1 MLSMRPPLRHLVPA
15 LAVIAVTAAACA
27 EFATEPPAN
36 GEVFDAPFAELSA
49 GELRVFLAGDAEFS
63 RRFAPSTGLG
73 PVFNNASCFSCHSAD
88 GRGRIENSLI
98 RLGTPDNDFLAHL
111 GGPQIQDRAIAG
123 ATAETVPAGVP
134 LSRRLPPPVFGMG
147 LIEAIPD
154 ASILANA
161 DPDDDNGDGVSGR
174 PNWVSVHD
182 DVPGN
187 APGTAR
193 MALGRF
199 GRKAQTAT
207 LLEQVVEAYH
217 QDMGITS
224 DFRPT
229 ENVNAIAP
237 LAEDRAADPE
247 VPAAT
252 VHAVVH
258 YVRSLAPPAPGAD
271 TPTRRTGAALF
282 TSVGCAAC
290 HTPAFTTGPSSIG
303 ALSGRRVEAYSD
315 FLLHDMGDELADQRP
330 DGQASGREWRTTPL
344 WGLRLMR
351 RFLDGDAFLMHDGR
365 ARTVESAILLHG
377 GEAARARAAFA
388 ALDPPS
394 RRALLDFVESR

>member
-1 MLSMRPPLRHLVPA
+1 MRPPLRHLVPA
-15 LAVIAVTAAACA
+15 LALIAGTLAACA
-27 EFATEPPAN
+27 ELATEPPAD

-49 GELRVFLAGDAEFS
+49 GELRVFLTGDAEFS

-98 RLGTPDNDFLAHL
+98 RLGTPDNGFLAHL

-123 ATAETVPAGVP
+123 AIAEAVPDGVP

-147 LIEAIPD
+147 LIEAIPE

-161 DPDDDNGDGVSGR
+161 DPDDANGDGISGR
-174 PNWVSVHD
+174 PNWVSLHD
-182 DVPGN
+182 YVPG
-187 APGTAR
+187 GTAGAAR
-193 MALGRF
+193 TALGRF

-224 DFRPT
+224 EFRPV
-229 ENVNAIAP
+229 ENVNLRAP
-237 LAEDRAADPE
+237 VSDDLAADPE

-258 YVRSLAPPAPGAD
+258 YVRALAPPAPGAD
-271 TPTRRTGAALF
+271 TPARRTGAARF

-290 HTPAFTTGPSSIG
+290 HTPSFTTGSPSLG
-303 ALSGRRVEAYSD
+303 ALAGRKVEAYSD
-315 FLLHDMGDELADQRP
+315 FLLHDMGEALSDQRP
-330 DGQASGREWRTTPL
+330 DGQASGREWRTPPL

-377 GEAARARAAFA
+377 GEGQRARDAFA
-388 ALDPPS
+388 ALDPAS

>member
-1 MLSMRPPLRHLVPA
+1 MRPPLRYLVPA
-15 LAVIAVTAAACA
+15 LALLAGTLAACA
-27 EFATEPPAN
+27 ELATEPPAD
-36 GEVFDAPFAELSA
+36 GEILDAPFAELSA
-49 GELRVFLAGDAEFS
+49 GELRVFLTGDAEFS

-88 GRGRIENSLI
+88 GRGRSENSLI
-98 RLGTPDNDFLAHL
+98 RFGTADNGFLAHL

-123 ATAETVPAGVP
+123 AIAETVPDGVP

-147 LIEAIPD
+147 LIEAIPE

-161 DPDDDNGDGVSGR
+161 DPDDANGDGVSGR
-174 PNWVSVHD
+174 PNWVSLHEY
-182 DVPGN
+182 VPG
-187 APGTAR
+187 AAR
-193 MALGRF
+193 TALGRF

-224 DFRPT
+224 DFRLT
-229 ENVNAIAP
+229 ENLNPRAP
-237 LAEDRAADPE
+237 VSDDLAPDPE
-247 VPAAT
+247 IPAAT

-258 YVRSLAPPAPGAD
+258 YTRALAPPAPGAD

-290 HTPAFTTGPSSIG
+290 HTPSFTTGPASLG
-303 ALSGRRVEAYSD
+303 ALAGRKVEAYSD
-315 FLLHDMGDELADQRP
+315 FLLHDMGEELADQRP
-330 DGQASGREWRTTPL
+330 DGQASGREWRTPPL

-365 ARTVESAILLHG
+365 ARSVEAAILLHG
-377 GEAARARAAFA
+377 GEGQRARAAFT
-388 ALDPPS
+388 ALNPAS

>member
-1 MLSMRPPLRHLVPA
+1 MRPPLRHLIPVLGIVA
-15 LAVIAVTAAACA
+15 ATLAACA
-27 EFATEPPAN
+27 ELATEPPAD

-49 GELRVFLAGDAEFS
+49 GELRVFLTGDVEFS
-63 RRFAPSTGLG
+63 RRFAPATGLG

-88 GRGRIENSLI
+88 GRGRIENSLV
-98 RLGTPDNDFLAHL
+98 RLGTPDDDFLAHL

-123 ATAETVPAGVP
+123 AVAETVPNGVP
-134 LSRRLPPPVFGMG
+134 LSRRLPPPVFGVG
-147 LIEAIPD
+147 LIEAIPE

-161 DPDDDNGDGVSGR
+161 DPDDANGDGISGR
-174 PNWVSVHD
+174 PNWVGVHD
-182 DVPGN
+182 YVPGG
-187 APGTAR
+187 ASGAAR
-193 MALGRF
+193 TALGRF

-224 DFRPT
+224 EFRPV
-229 ENVNAIAP
+229 ENINRRAP
-237 LAEDRAADPE
+237 VSDDQAVDPE
-247 VPAAT
+247 IPAAT

-258 YVRSLAPPAPGAD
+258 YVRALAPPAPGAD
-271 TPTRRTGAALF
+271 TPARRTGAALF

-290 HTPAFTTGPSSIG
+290 HTPAFTTGPSPIG
-303 ALSGRRVEAYSD
+303 ALAGRKVEAYSD
-315 FLLHDMGDELADQRP
+315 FLLHDMGEALSDQRP
-330 DGQASGREWRTTPL
+330 DGQAGAREWRTPPL

-365 ARTVESAILLHG
+365 ARTVEDAIRLHG
-377 GEAARARAAFA
+377 GEGARARAAFS
-388 ALDPPS
+388 ALDAAS

>member
-1 MLSMRPPLRHLVPA
+1 MRPPLTHLVPA
-15 LAVIAVTAAACA
+15 LALIAGTLAACA
-27 EFATEPPAN
+27 ELATEPPAD

-49 GELRVFLAGDAEFS
+49 GELRVFLTGDAEFS

-98 RLGTPDNDFLAHL
+98 RLGTPDNGFLAHL

-123 ATAETVPAGVP
+123 AIAEIVPDGVP

-147 LIEAIPD
+147 LIEAIPE

-161 DPDDDNGDGVSGR
+161 DPDDANGDGVSGR
-174 PNWVSVHD
+174 PNWVNLHEY
-182 DVPGN
+182 VPG
-187 APGTAR
+187 AAR
-193 MALGRF
+193 TALGRF

-224 DFRPT
+224 DFRLT
-229 ENVNAIAP
+229 ENLNPRAPVNDDLAP
-237 LAEDRAADPE
+237 DPE
-247 VPAAT
+247 IPAAT

-258 YVRSLAPPAPGAD
+258 YVRALAPPAPGAD

-290 HTPAFTTGPSSIG
+290 HTPAFTTGPASLG
-303 ALSGRRVEAYSD
+303 ALAGRKVEAYSD
-315 FLLHDMGDELADQRP
+315 FLLHDMGEALSDQRP
-330 DGQASGREWRTTPL
+330 DGQASGREWRTPPL

-377 GEAARARAAFA
+377 GEGQRARDAFA
-388 ALDPPS
+388 ALDPAS

>member
-1 MLSMRPPLRHLVPA
+1 
-15 LAVIAVTAAACA
+15 
-27 EFATEPPAN
+27 
-36 GEVFDAPFAELSA
+36 
-49 GELRVFLAGDAEFS
+49 
-63 RRFAPSTGLG
+63 
-73 PVFNNASCFSCHSAD
+73 
-88 GRGRIENSLI
+88 
-98 RLGTPDNDFLAHL
+98 
-111 GGPQIQDRAIAG
+111 
-123 ATAETVPAGVP
+123 
-134 LSRRLPPPVFGMG
+134 MG
-147 LIEAIPD
+147 LIEAIPK

-161 DPDDDNGDGVSGR
+161 DPDDANGDGISGR
-174 PNWVSVHD
+174 PNWVSMHD
-182 DVPGN
+182 YMPGGE
-187 APGTAR
+187 PGAAR
-193 MALGRF
+193 SALGRF

-217 QDMGITS
+217 QDLGITS

-229 ENVNAIAP
+229 ENVNANAP
-237 LAEDRAADPE
+237 VSEDLAVDPE

-271 TPTRRTGAALF
+271 TPTRRSGAALF
-282 TSVGCAAC
+282 ASVGCAAC
-290 HTPAFTTGPSSIG
+290 HTPAFTTGPSPVA
-303 ALSGRRVEAYSD
+303 ALAGRRVEAYSD

-377 GEAARARAAFA
+377 GEGARARAAFT
-388 ALDPPS
+388 ALDPAS

>member
-1 MLSMRPPLRHLVPA
+1 MRPPLRHLVPA
-15 LAVIAVTAAACA
+15 LILIAGTLAACA
-27 EFATEPPAN
+27 ELATEPPAD

-49 GELRVFLAGDAEFS
+49 GELRVFLTGDAEFS

-88 GRGRIENSLI
+88 GRGRIENSLV
-98 RLGTPDNDFLAHL
+98 RLGTPDNGFLAHL

-123 ATAETVPAGVP
+123 AIAETVPDGVP

-147 LIEAIPD
+147 LIEAIPE

-161 DPDDDNGDGVSGR
+161 DPDDANGDGVSGR
-174 PNWVSVHD
+174 PNWVSLHD
-182 DVPGN
+182 YVPG
-187 APGTAR
+187 GTAGAAR
-193 MALGRF
+193 TALGRF

-224 DFRPT
+224 EFRPA
-229 ENVNAIAP
+229 ENVNSRAP
-237 LAEDRAADPE
+237 VSDDLAADPE
-247 VPAAT
+247 IPAAT

-258 YVRSLAPPAPGAD
+258 YTRALAPPAPGAD
-271 TPTRRTGAALF
+271 TPARRTGAALF

-290 HTPAFTTGPSSIG
+290 HTPSFTTGPSSLG
-303 ALSGRRVEAYSD
+303 ALAGRTVEAYSD
-315 FLLHDMGDELADQRP
+315 FLLHDMGEELADQRP
-330 DGQASGREWRTTPL
+330 DGQASGREWRTPPL

-365 ARTVESAILLHG
+365 ARTVEAAILLHG
-377 GEAARARAAFA
+377 GEGQRARAAFA
-388 ALDPPS
+388 ALDPAS